1 MRICAVIRLRQVTR
15 WDFNMK
21 LKQVNTAF
29 LVTTGISVLVFI
41 YLVFLGYDE
50 IKTLK
55 DVVKIIAAILFPIP
69 MLFFVRFILIEH
81 FLPRNTEKYKKENQK
96 PATILLVTSVISG
109 LVIMYLL
116 ELVTQQK
123 LEDNLIFAHLVNSTT
138 ISSYALNYILYN
150 NLRANGIL
158 SGVLLSLAIHV
169 FFISV

>member
-1 MRICAVIRLRQVTR
+1 
-15 WDFNMK
+15 MK

-29 LVTTGISVLVFI
+29 IVTTGISVVVFI

-55 DVVKIIAAILFPIP
+55 DVVKIVASILFPIP

-81 FLPRNTEKYKKENQK
+81 FLPENTDEYKLKNQK
-96 PATILLVTSVISG
+96 PAIILLIATVIICVAIMQ
-109 LVIMYLL
+109 LVEFL
-116 ELVTQQK
+116 THQK
-123 LEDNLIFAHLVNSTT
+123 LEDNLIFAHLINSTT
-138 ISSYALNYILYN
+138 VSSYVLNYILYN

-169 FFISV
+169 FFLSA

>member
-1 MRICAVIRLRQVTR
+1 
-15 WDFNMK
+15 MK

-29 LVTTGISVLVFI
+29 LVTTGVSVLVFI

-55 DVVKIIAAILFPIP
+55 DVIKIIASILFPIP

-81 FLPRNTEKYKKENQK
+81 FLPQNTDEYKLKNQK
-96 PATILLVTSVISG
+96 PATVLLILTVIISISFMQLLEYVTS
-109 LVIMYLL
+109 
-116 ELVTQQK
+116 QK
-123 LEDNLIFAHLVNSTT
+123 LEDNLIFAHLINSAT
-138 ISSYALNYILYN
+138 ISSYVLNYILYN

-169 FFISV
+169 FFLSA

>member
-1 MRICAVIRLRQVTR
+1 
-15 WDFNMK
+15 MK
-21 LKQVNTAF
+21 LKQVNMAF
-29 LVTTGISVLVFI
+29 LVTTGISVLVFV

-55 DVVKIIAAILFPIP
+55 DVVKIVAAILFPIP

-81 FLPRNTEKYKKENQK
+81 FLPQNTDEYKLKNQK
-96 PATILLVTSVISG
+96 PATLLLLASVLSG
-109 LVIMYLL
+109 LAIMYLL
-116 ELVTQQK
+116 ELITQQK
-123 LEDNLIFAHLVNSTT
+123 LEDNLIFAHLVNSTIIGT
-138 ISSYALNYILYN
+138 YVLNYILYN